1 MRPNCDMCDNMILRY
16 GILALSALISFGT
29 LADTYTDSTTG
40 LAWSYVKGDD
50 GRATITGV
58 SKARG
63 DLRIPAWLGDVG
75 VSDIGTEAFKDCVQ
89 LLTVEIEGGISS
101 LGERSFNGCV
111 ALRRISVPSSVNVI
125 GTGSF
130 VGCDSLKSA
139 KIPGCA
145 TLSSI
150 GLTGLQEVEIAE
162 GASYVCDNMMHG
174 CGTIKKVTLPQTIT
188 RIGDYAFAGCGLPES
203 FDLPDSVNEIGMYAF
218 SGCSAMKT
226 IRMPASASSIGEG
239 TFKDCKNLVSIRI
252 PSGISRIETRLFEN
266 CVILK
271 SVEVTS
277 AFESIGPYAFSRC
290 ANLKEI
296 ALLPGLKIID
306 ERAFRECGITS
317 VRLPTTLMAIGVCA
331 FESCSNLKEIEIPS
345 SMPQSYDGWDF
356 YYVVDG
362 VRTRETHS
370 IRGGAF
376 SGTGIQSI
384 RGPAWLRCWYVFSG
398 QITNVVISGGE
409 SVAAQA
415 YKDCVGLESV
425 TILEGVSRIE
435 DDAFFRCERLK
446 SVTLPKSLKMVGSDA
461 FRGSGL
467 ETLEI
472 PDGVTTI
479 GSHAFSECAALTSA
493 NIPSSVTEIG
503 ASAFEMCQ
511 RLENLSFQA
520 KLERIEPCTFWNC
533 VNVRQFDI
541 PLSVM
546 EIGEGAFAGS
556 GLTSITIPRS
566 VKKVDCWAFM
576 ACKSLREVL
585 FEGDMPECVSPVF
598 DGLSGFSDA
607 QGVPTIENIDSRYW
621 FLYTW
626 SHVLYYKPDIRI
638 SIYSDADG
646 WPWVSQWEGYRLKI
660 IDRPCG
666 VTVSAQGPGMVSGGG
681 LCDVGTSV
689 SLVATPDEGYK
700 FSHWEYSD
708 GRISTENPLK
718 LIVQAHIFLKAIFEL
733 KTPDITS
740 AVASCDGVSLSWCK
754 TELARSYKI
763 YRRAVNSEAVEQI
776 AATTG
781 NEEISYFD
789 RTCAFGVSYEYW
801 VESIGEKDSLRG
813 ASVIIAR
820 ADPYVV
826 TFDPNGG
833 ECPEQ
838 TRTYKVGAVYGEL
851 PIASRTGYLFQG
863 WFSSVEAGSSIVA
876 EMPVPSNMVVYAH
889 WKAIRYSVRLCGGAG
904 IGDVIWEDVAYGDAF
919 DCRNIWGLRPGS
931 RFFGWAD
938 TEGGELKY
946 PIGTAVSNLTTVA
959 SSECKLYAVWGE
971 AGLSVGSFR
980 QRYPWNGLVDVEFA
994 VDGDAGLEYP
1004 LMLEVMDG
1012 VGMTNLSVR
1021 TVLDADRKSIGIPFF
1036 VQAGSRRIIWD
1047 AGADLPDGYRCE
1059 NVAARLRHAM
1069 SVEFNAC
1076 GGICEED
1083 RKWYA
1088 LNDPYG
1094 GLPMPMKSGC
1104 LFRGWYSD
1112 AAYKD
1117 VVTSESL
1124 VSPSVAILYAR
1135 WEEVK

>member
-1 MRPNCDMCDNMILRY
+1 MRPNCDMYDNMILRY

-218 SGCSAMKT
+218 LGCSAMKT

-239 TFKDCKNLVSIRI
+239 AFKDCKNLVSIRI

-345 SMPQSYDGWDF
+345 SMPQSYDGWDS

-362 VRTRETHS
+362 VLTRVTHS
-370 IRGGAF
+370 IRADAF

-384 RGPAWLRCWYVFSG
+384 RGPAWLQFSRVFSS

-409 SVAAQA
+409 SVVAQA

-425 TILEGVSRIE
+425 TILEGVARIE
-435 DDAFFRCERLK
+435 DYAFFRCERLK
-446 SVTLPKSLKMVGSDA
+446 SVTLPKSLKTIGACV
-461 FRGSGL
+461 FNLSGL
-467 ETLEI
+467 ETIEI

-479 GSHAFSECAALTSA
+479 GFHAFSECAALTSA

-503 ASAFEMCQ
+503 AGAFEMCQ

-520 KLERIEPCTFWNC
+520 KLERIEARVFWCCRNIKEI
-533 VNVRQFDI
+533 DI
-541 PLSVM
+541 PAEVN
-546 EIGEGAFAGS
+546 EIGAGAFAGM
-556 GLTSITIPRS
+556 GLTSVTIPGS
-566 VKKVDCWAFM
+566 VRKLGDNAFLDCKALT
-576 ACKSLREVL
+576 SVL
-585 FEGDMPECVSPVF
+585 FEGDMPEYGKDIFDVMLYHGAGFAIDPSLGIED
-598 DGLSGFSDA
+598 DGLY
-607 QGVPTIENIDSRYW
+607 PTHIKDNVCIY
-621 FLYTW
+621 
-626 SHVLYYKPDIRI
+626 V
-638 SIYSDADG
+638 YSDADG
-646 WPWVSQWEGYRLKI
+646 WPWLSQWEGYRLKI

-666 VTVSAQGPGMVSGGG
+666 VTVSAQGPGTVTGGG
-681 LCDVGTSV
+681 LCEVGASV
-689 SLVATPDEGYK
+689 SLVATPGAGYK

-708 GRISTENPLK
+708 GRTSTENPLK

-763 YRRAVNSEAVEQI
+763 YRRAVNSGTVEQI

-789 RTCAFGVSYEYW
+789 RTCTFGVSYEYW

-838 TRTYKVGAVYGEL
+838 TRTYKVSAVYGEL
-851 PIASRTGYLFQG
+851 PIASRTGYLFLG
-863 WFSSVEAGSSIVA
+863 WFSSVAAGSSITK
-876 EMPVPSNMVVYAH
+876 EMPVPSNTVVYAH
-889 WKAIRYSVRLCGGAG
+889 WKAITYSVRLCGGAG

-959 SSECKLYAVWGE
+959 SSKCKLYAVWGE

-1021 TVLDADRKSIGIPFF
+1021 TMLGADRKSIGVPFF
-1036 VQAGSRRIIWD
+1036 VQPGSHRIIWN

-1069 SVEFNAC
+1069 SVGFNAC
-1076 GGICEED
+1076 GGTCEVD
-1083 RKWYA
+1083 RRWYA

-1094 GLPMPMKSGC
+1094 DLPKPMKSGC
-1104 LFRGWYSD
+1104 VFRGWYSD

-1117 VVTSESL
+1117 AVTGESL
-1124 VSPSVAILYAR
+1124 VSPSVAILYAK